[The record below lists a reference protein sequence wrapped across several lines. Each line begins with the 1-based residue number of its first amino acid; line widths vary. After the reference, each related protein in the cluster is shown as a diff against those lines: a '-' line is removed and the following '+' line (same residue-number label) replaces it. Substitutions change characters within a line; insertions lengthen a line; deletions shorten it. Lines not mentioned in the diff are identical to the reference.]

1 MGVYF
6 YYVRFILWP
15 AVCANLCMGFS
26 SLGNKIKK
34 IIENLPQL
42 PGIYIM
48 KGSRSEILYIGKA
61 KVLRNRVR
69 SYFRSSRTLHPRTR
83 IFLDK
88 VRDIKFLI
96 TKTEA
101 EALILESNFIK
112 KHQPRY
118 NVLLKDDKHYPYIR
132 LTTQEK
138 FPRLEVVRRIR
149 KDGATYFGP
158 YTMVKEVRE
167 TIRLIYKIFPLRQSK
182 DRLDGTALRR
192 PCLNYQMGRCL
203 APCAGQ
209 VSPGEYKK
217 VVEDVQGF
225 LKGKNATLLKN
236 LKARMESASQEM
248 RYEEA
253 AIFRDKIQAVQTVL
267 DKQNIISTSLQDQDV
282 IAYCSEKDQAMAQV
296 LIIRAGKMLSEKI
309 FKMKSL
315 NQMEEDET
323 LSSFLK
329 QYYKEEV
336 VLPAEILLPH
346 PVEDSDL
353 IADWL
358 SEKKGTRVRLE
369 VPVIGKKRDL
379 VRMAEEN
386 ARFAMRMERDK
397 GDVGTRSLEE
407 LQTALGLKHFPEV
420 IEGFDLSN
428 ISGRHAVG
436 SMVVFEN
443 AIAEKSK
450 YRRYKISTVKGID
463 DYAMLREVMTRRYR
477 RLLDEGKP
485 LPNLVLIDG
494 GKGHLNSGHVV
505 FEALGL
511 LDRVD
516 LACIAKGK
524 YRNNLDTDEVHLLWK
539 KDPVLFKENSPS
551 RFLMQRI
558 RDEAH
563 RFAISYHRRL
573 RGKEALSSP
582 LENIPGIGKKR
593 RLLLLKQFGSLENI
607 RNASVEKLI
616 ALPGITR
623 SLAEK
628 LRTDTD

>member
-1 MGVYF
+1 MDK
-6 YYVRFILWP
+6 
-15 AVCANLCMGFS
+15 
-26 SLGNKIKK
+26 KIKQ
-34 IIENLPQL
+34 IIENIPKL

-48 KGSRSEILYIGKA
+48 KDSRDGILYIGKA
-61 KVLRNRVR
+61 KILRNRVR
-69 SYFRSSRTLHPRTR
+69 SYFQNSRTLHPRTR
-83 IFLDK
+83 MFLNK
-88 VRDIKFLI
+88 VRDIKFLT

-101 EALILESNFIK
+101 EALILESNFVK

-118 NVLLKDDKHYPYIR
+118 NVLLKDDKHYPYLR

-138 FPRLEVVRRIR
+138 FPRLEVVRRVR
-149 KDGATYFGP
+149 KDKATYFGP

-182 DRLDGTALRR
+182 DKLNGLPMRR
-192 PCLNYQMGRCL
+192 PCLNHQMGRCL
-203 APCAGQ
+203 APCAGKI
-209 VSPGEYKK
+209 SPAEYKT
-217 VVEDVQGF
+217 VVDDVELF
-225 LKGKNATLLKN
+225 LKGKNASLLKN
-236 LKARMESASQEM
+236 LKLGMEAASSEM

-253 AIFRDKIQAVQTVL
+253 AIFRDKVQAVQTVL
-267 DKQNIISTSLQDQDV
+267 DKQKIISTSLLDQDV

-296 LIIRAGKMLSEKI
+296 LIIREGKMLSEKI
-309 FKMKSL
+309 FKLKSL
-315 NQMEEDET
+315 NEMEEDET
-323 LSSFLK
+323 LSSFIK
-329 QYYKEEV
+329 QYYAEEV

-358 SEKKGTRVRLE
+358 SEKKGTRVKLE
-369 VPVIGKKRDL
+369 IPVIGKKRDL
-379 VRMAEEN
+379 VKMAEEN

-407 LQTALGLKHFPEV
+407 LQTALGLRHFPEV

-428 ISGRHAVG
+428 ISGSHAVG

-443 AIAEKSK
+443 GLAEKSK
-450 YRRYKISTVKGID
+450 YRRYKIATVKGID
-463 DYAMLREVMTRRYR
+463 DYAMLREVMIRRYR
-477 RLLDEGKP
+477 RLLDEGSP
-485 LPNLVLIDG
+485 MPNLVLIDG
-494 GKGHLNSGHVV
+494 GRGHLSSGREV

-524 YRNNLDTDEVHLLWK
+524 YRNDLDTDEVYLLHK
-539 KDPVLFKENSPS
+539 KEPVLFKENSPS

-563 RFAISYHRRL
+563 RFAITYHRRL

-582 LENIPGIGKKR
+582 LENILGIGKKR
-593 RLLLLKQFGSLENI
+593 RLQLLKKFGSLENI
-607 RNASVEKLI
+607 RNASVEELTT
-616 ALPGITR
+616 LPGITP

-628 LRTDTD
+628 LRGARPGGNEQ

>member
-1 MGVYF
+1 
-6 YYVRFILWP
+6 
-15 AVCANLCMGFS
+15 
-26 SLGNKIKK
+26 
-34 IIENLPQL
+34 
-42 PGIYIM
+42 
-48 KGSRSEILYIGKA
+48 
-61 KVLRNRVR
+61 
-69 SYFRSSRTLHPRTR
+69 
-83 IFLDK
+83 
-88 VRDIKFLI
+88 
-96 TKTEA
+96 
-101 EALILESNFIK
+101 
-112 KHQPRY
+112 
-118 NVLLKDDKHYPYIR
+118 
-132 LTTQEK
+132 
-138 FPRLEVVRRIR
+138 
-149 KDGATYFGP
+149 
-158 YTMVKEVRE
+158 
-167 TIRLIYKIFPLRQSK
+167 
-182 DRLDGTALRR
+182 
-192 PCLNYQMGRCL
+192 
-203 APCAGQ
+203 
-209 VSPGEYKK
+209 
-217 VVEDVQGF
+217 
-225 LKGKNATLLKN
+225 
-236 LKARMESASQEM
+236 M

-267 DKQNIISTSLQDQDV
+267 DKQKIISTSLQDQDV
-282 IAYCSEKDQAMAQV
+282 VAYCSEKDQAMAQV

-309 FKMKSL
+309 FKLKSQ
-315 NQMEEDET
+315 NEMEEDET

-329 QYYKEEV
+329 QYYAEEV
-336 VLPAEILLPH
+336 VLPAEVLLPH

-358 SEKKGTRVRLE
+358 SEKKGTRVKLE

-463 DYAMLREVMTRRYR
+463 DYAMLREVMIRRYR
-477 RLLDEGKP
+477 RLLDEEKP

-494 GKGHLNSGHVV
+494 GKGHLNSGREV

-563 RFAISYHRRL
+563 RFAIFYHRRL

>member
-1 MGVYF
+1 
-6 YYVRFILWP
+6 
-15 AVCANLCMGFS
+15 
-26 SLGNKIKK
+26 
-34 IIENLPQL
+34 
-42 PGIYIM
+42 M

-88 VRDIKFLI
+88 VRDIKFLT

-428 ISGRHAVG
+428 ISGSHAVG

-443 AIAEKSK
+443 ALAEKSK

-524 YRNNLDTDEVHLLWK
+524 YRNNLETDEVYLLQK

-607 RNASVEKLI
+607 RNASMEELA

-628 LRTDTD
+628 LRTDTC

>member
-1 MGVYF
+1 
-6 YYVRFILWP
+6 
-15 AVCANLCMGFS
+15 
-26 SLGNKIKK
+26 
-34 IIENLPQL
+34 
-42 PGIYIM
+42 M
-48 KGSRSEILYIGKA
+48 KDSRSEILYIGKA

-69 SYFRSSRTLHPRTR
+69 SYFQNSRTLHPRTR
-83 IFLDK
+83 MFLDK
-88 VRDIKFLI
+88 VRDIKFLT
-96 TKTEA
+96 TKTES

-118 NVLLKDDKHYPYIR
+118 NVLLKDDKHYPYLR
-132 LTTQEK
+132 LTTQEMY
-138 FPRLEVVRRIR
+138 PRLEVVRRVR
-149 KDGATYFGP
+149 KDKATYFGP

-182 DRLDGTALRR
+182 DKLNGNALRR
-192 PCLNYQMGRCL
+192 PCLNHQMGRCL
-203 APCAGQ
+203 APCAGE
-209 VSPGEYKK
+209 VSPDEYKK
-217 VVEDVQGF
+217 VVENVEWF
-225 LKGKNATLLKN
+225 LKGKNTTLLKN
-236 LKARMESASQEM
+236 LKAGMDSASKEM

-267 DKQNIISTSLQDQDV
+267 DKQKIISTSLEDQDV

-309 FKMKSL
+309 FKLKSQ
-315 NQMEEDET
+315 NEMEEDET

-329 QYYKEEV
+329 QYYAEEM

-346 PVEDSDL
+346 PVEDSGL

-369 VPVIGKKRDL
+369 IPVMGKKREL
-379 VRMAEEN
+379 VLMAEEN
-386 ARFAMRMERDK
+386 ARFAMRMESDK

-428 ISGRHAVG
+428 ISGSHAVG

-443 AIAEKSK
+443 GLAENSK
-450 YRRYKISTVKGID
+450 YRRYKIATVKGID

-477 RLLDEGKP
+477 RLLEEERP

-494 GKGHLNSGHVV
+494 GKGHLNSGREV

-524 YRNNLDTDEVHLLWK
+524 YRNNLKTDEVYLLHK

-563 RFAISYHRRL
+563 RFAITYHRRL

-582 LENIPGIGKKR
+582 LENISGIGKKR

-607 RNASVEKLI
+607 RNASVEELTL
-616 ALPGITR
+616 LPGITR

-628 LRTDTD
+628 LRTVNS

>member
-1 MGVYF
+1 
-6 YYVRFILWP
+6 
-15 AVCANLCMGFS
+15 
-26 SLGNKIKK
+26 
-34 IIENLPQL
+34 
-42 PGIYIM
+42 M
-48 KGSRSEILYIGKA
+48 KDSRSEILYIGKA

-69 SYFRSSRTLHPRTR
+69 SYFQNSRTLHPRTR
-83 IFLDK
+83 MFLDK
-88 VRDIKFLI
+88 VRDIKFLT

-118 NVLLKDDKHYPYIR
+118 NVLLKDDKHYPYLR
-132 LTTQEK
+132 LTTQEMY
-138 FPRLEVVRRIR
+138 PRLEVVRRVR

-158 YTMVKEVRE
+158 YSMVKEVRE

-182 DRLDGTALRR
+182 DKLDGKALRR
-192 PCLNYQMGRCL
+192 PCLNHQMGRCL
-203 APCAGQ
+203 APCAGKI
-209 VSPGEYKK
+209 SSADYKN
-217 VVEDVQGF
+217 VVEDVEGF
-225 LKGKNATLLKN
+225 LKGKNTTLLKN
-236 LKARMESASQEM
+236 LKAGMESASAEM
-248 RYEEA
+248 HYEEA

-267 DKQNIISTSLQDQDV
+267 DKQKIISTSLQDQDV

-296 LIIRAGKMLSEKI
+296 LIIRSGKMLSEKI
-309 FKMKSL
+309 FKLKSQ

-323 LSSFLK
+323 LSSFIK
-329 QYYKEEV
+329 QYYAEEV
-336 VLPAEILLPH
+336 VLPTEILLPH

-358 SEKKGTRVRLE
+358 SDKKGTRVRLE
-369 VPVIGKKRDL
+369 IPVIGKKRDL

-386 ARFAMRMERDK
+386 ARFAMRMESDK

-407 LQTALGLKHFPEV
+407 LQVALGLKHFPEV

-428 ISGRHAVG
+428 ISGSHAVG

-443 AIAEKSK
+443 ALAEKSK

-494 GKGHLNSGHVV
+494 GKGHLNSGREV

-511 LDRVD
+511 LDRMD

-524 YRNNLDTDEVHLLWK
+524 YRNNLETDEVYLLQK

-573 RGKEALSSP
+573 RSKEALSSP

-607 RNASVEKLI
+607 RNATVEEL
-616 ALPGITR
+616 ASLPGITP

-628 LRTDTD
+628 LRSANS

>member
-1 MGVYF
+1 
-6 YYVRFILWP
+6 
-15 AVCANLCMGFS
+15 
-26 SLGNKIKK
+26 
-34 IIENLPQL
+34 
-42 PGIYIM
+42 M
-48 KGSRSEILYIGKA
+48 KNSRAEILYIGKA
-61 KVLRNRVR
+61 KILRNRVR
-69 SYFRSSRTLHPRTR
+69 SYFQNSRTLHPRTR
-83 IFLDK
+83 MFLDK
-88 VRDIKFLI
+88 VRDIKFL
-96 TKTEA
+96 TTGTEA

-118 NVLLKDDKHYPYIR
+118 NVLLKDDKHYPYLR

-138 FPRLEVVRRIR
+138 FPRLEVVRRVR
-149 KDGATYFGP
+149 KDGSTYFGP

-182 DRLDGTALRR
+182 DRLDGKPVRR
-192 PCLNYQMGRCL
+192 PCLNHQMGRCL

-209 VSPGEYKK
+209 VSTDDYRKI
-217 VVEDVQGF
+217 VEDVECF
-225 LKGKNATLLKN
+225 LKGKNTTLLKN
-236 LKARMESASQEM
+236 LKAKMESASAEM

-253 AIFRDKIQAVQTVL
+253 AIFRDKIEAVKTVL
-267 DKQNIISTSLQDQDV
+267 DKQKIISTSLQDQDV

-329 QYYKEEV
+329 QYYAEEV

-346 PVEDSDL
+346 PVEDAEL

-379 VRMAEEN
+379 IKMAEEN
-386 ARFAMRMERDK
+386 ARFAMRMETDK

-428 ISGRHAVG
+428 ISGAHAVG

-443 AIAEKSK
+443 ALAEKSK
-450 YRRYKISTVKGID
+450 YRRYKIATVQGID

-494 GKGHLNSGHVV
+494 GKGHLNSGREV

-524 YRNNLDTDEVHLLWK
+524 FRNNLDTDEVYLPDR
-539 KDPVLFKENSPS
+539 KDTILFKENSPS

-573 RGKEALSSP
+573 RSKETLSSP
-582 LENIPGIGKKR
+582 MENIPGIGKKR

-607 RNASVEKLI
+607 RKASVEELS
-616 ALPGITR
+616 ALPGIT
-623 SLAEK
+623 LALAKK
-628 LRTDTD
+628 LQTETG